1 MIDKWNKCTTIE
13 HRRQTERGGAI
24 MANKFKQEN
33 VGREELHQNEVH
45 RPNLERLVAFAEE
58 QDADGTLIPVFLA
71 ILEMCFQG

>member
-33 VGREELHQNEVH
+33 VGREELHQNEVIEKTL
-45 RPNLERLVAFAEE
+45 RLLRKIDDIQLLERIYRFV
-58 QDADGTLIPVFLA
+58 QYIY
-71 ILEMCFQG
+71 IHKM